1 MQNPRIFL
9 IAFLTICLLSLDQL
23 SQAQDRDRANIVN
36 NKELDL
42 RYGQLF
48 EGIAETQNHTLME
61 LLRMEEDF
69 SIFVDLIERA
79 GLEESINRMEAV
91 TILAPANYAFEAL
104 PSDELEELKSSRN
117 QSPAREIIRSHIIQK
132 ELYLKDLQ
140 DGQSILTAVG
150 ENLEVEE
157 EEVLRGEQPPYI
169 YVGGSRIVKPDVK
182 AGNGV
187 IHVLDALVF

>member
-1 MQNPRIFL
+1 MQNPRNCL
-9 IAFLTICLLSLDQL
+9 IAFLTICLLSLNHL
-23 SQAQDRDRANIVN
+23 SWAQDRDRANIVK

-42 RYGQLF
+42 RYRQLF
-48 EGIAETQNHTLME
+48 EDIGKTQNHTLME

-69 SIFVDLIERA
+69 SIFVNLIEQA
-79 GLEESINRMEAV
+79 GLEDSISRMERV

-104 PSDELEELKSSRN
+104 PSDEQNELKSSRN